1 MLMHTLENLPAVI
14 IAGLVFGAGLPTIFA
29 IAMWA
34 QTGTTKTMPDGSIV
48 ETKKAPLAMRILA
61 YFLYFVILAAVIIGV
76 LWISQHFIYITFG
89 LDIFGTGG
97 QS

>member
-1 MLMHTLENLPAVI
+1 MVMHTLENLPAVI
-14 IAGLVFGAGLPTIFA
+14 LAGLIFGAGLPTIFA

-34 QTGTTKTMPDGSIV
+34 QAGTTEVQPDGSIV
-48 ETKKAPLAMRILA
+48 EVKKAPLPMRILA
-61 YFLYFVILAAVIIGV
+61 YFLYLIILAAVIIGV

>member
-14 IAGLVFGAGLPTIFA
+14 IAGLAFGAGLPAIFA

-34 QTGTTKTMPDGSIV
+34 QSGQTKTLADGTIV
-48 ETKKAPLAMRILA
+48 ETKKAPLPMRILA
-61 YFLYFVILAAVIIGV
+61 YILYFVILASVVIGV
-76 LWISQHFIYITFG
+76 LWISQHFLYVTFG

-97 QS
+97 QG